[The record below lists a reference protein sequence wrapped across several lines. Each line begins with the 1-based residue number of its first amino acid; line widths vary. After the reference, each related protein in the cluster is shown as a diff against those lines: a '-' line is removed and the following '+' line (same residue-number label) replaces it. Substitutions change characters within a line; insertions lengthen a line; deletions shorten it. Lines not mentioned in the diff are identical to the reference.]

1 MTMRTLLITGA
12 TGGLGTE
19 ILPYLAGAFDCVA
32 LYRSESSFAAL
43 RDSVGGALRG
53 VQADLGDPASVRD
66 AVRST
71 GTPYG
76 LVHLAGGFAPG
87 SLAETS
93 DDTWAGMLSLNLTG
107 AFVVIREMLAVMD
120 RAGAGR
126 IVAISSEAA
135 LTKAPGSVAYTV
147 SKSALNALIEVAAK
161 ELRGTLITANAL
173 LPSSLD
179 TAAMREVMPR
189 ERLVPLARVG
199 ETLAFLLS
207 DAAASISGALIPL
220 RPGT

>member
-1 MTMRTLLITGA
+1 MRTLLITGA
-12 TGGLGTE
+12 TGGLGSE
-19 ILPYLAGAFDCVA
+19 ILPYLAGAYDCVA
-32 LYRSESSFAAL
+32 LYRSESSFNAL

-53 VQADLGDPASVRD
+53 VQADLGDPESVRN

-87 SLAETS
+87 TLAKT
-93 DDTWAGMLSLNLTG
+93 DDAAWANMLSLNLTA
-107 AFVVIREMLAVMD
+107 AFVVIRETLAAMNH
-120 RAGAGR
+120 AAAGR
-126 IVAISSEAA
+126 IIVISSEASV
-135 LTKAPGSVAYTV
+135 TKPAGSVAYTV
-147 SKSALNALIEVAAK
+147 AKSGLNTLIEVVAK
-161 ELRGTLITANAL
+161 ELRGTGITANAL

-189 ERLVPLARVG
+189 EKLVPLARVG

-207 DAAASISGALIPL
+207 DAAANVTGALIPL
-220 RPGT
+220 RAVP

>member
-1 MTMRTLLITGA
+1 MRTVLITGA

-43 RDSVGGALRG
+43 RDSAGGALRG
-53 VQADLGDPASVRD
+53 VQADLADPASVRK
-66 AVRST
+66 AVRSI

-93 DDTWAGMLSLNLTG
+93 DETWGSMLSLNLTA

-120 RAGAGR
+120 RAAAGR
-126 IVAISSEAA
+126 IIVISSEAT
-135 LTKAPGSVAYTV
+135 LTRAAGSVAYTV
-147 SKSALNALIEVAAK
+147 SKSGLNALIEVAAK
-161 ELRGTLITANAL
+161 ELRGTAITANAL

-179 TAAMREVMPR
+179 TAAMRDVMPR
-189 ERLVPLARVG
+189 EQLVPLGRVG

-207 DAAASISGALIPL
+207 DAAASITGALIPL
-220 RPGT
+220 RAVP